1 MLMCNFCMLQQ
12 FLHGETQ
19 FSMLRPTI
27 FAYRV
32 TGTSSQREITLLV
45 QRLKKNESLA
55 IFANHYSSVC
65 F

>member
-45 QRLKKNESLA
+45 QRFLEKK
-55 IFANHYSSVC
+55 
-65 F
+65 